1 MPAAGYM
8 AGDRDVVGLVGQDE
22 TRGRIAFRQP
32 AQRLGFGRAAA
43 DDPVPP
49 EFKYIANGAMAIA
62 PSSGERGPFSTAP
75 STSPRTMWSIS
86 SSAKPEVSM
95 GALARVCHELNN

>member
-1 MPAAGYM
+1 M
-8 AGDRDVVGLVGQDE
+8 GLVGQDE

-49 EFKYIANGAMAIA
+49 EFKYIANAGDGDRAILRRERPLFDRAVNLAEDNVVDLVECEAGA
-62 PSSGERGPFSTAP
+62 
-75 STSPRTMWSIS
+75 
-86 SSAKPEVSM
+86 SM
-95 GALARVCHELNN
+95 GALARASHELNN

>member
-1 MPAAGYM
+1 MPAAGHM

-49 EFKYIANGAMAIA
+49 VFKYIANAGDGDLAILRRERPLFDRAVNLAEDNVVDLVECEAGA
-62 PSSGERGPFSTAP
+62 ST
-75 STSPRTMWSIS
+75 
-86 SSAKPEVSM
+86 
-95 GALARVCHELNN
+95 GALARASHELNN